1 MSCLSHRVSC
11 AKTSRRGTLFV
22 RTILHQCLRF
32 RSLTYLGDSRRTR
45 RGVKIHQQPPLL
57 SISKEMMSS
66 KPIPIPPCKADHYRN
81 DDDDEEIA
89 HEAQMYDAKTWRMY
103 HRIFQSRLIRATY
116 FMTTQP
122 NLYLVDPSQHHLVL
136 MQENDHSTTSTPS
149 SPEQRDDT
157 HQDREHS
164 QPEPPFLP
172 RRSSLMD
179 EVFIM
184 D

>member
-1 MSCLSHRVSC
+1 
-11 AKTSRRGTLFV
+11 
-22 RTILHQCLRF
+22 
-32 RSLTYLGDSRRTR
+32 
-45 RGVKIHQQPPLL
+45 
-57 SISKEMMSS
+57 MMSS

-81 DDDDEEIA
+81 DDGDEEIA

-122 NLYLVDPSQHHLVL
+122 NLYLVDPTQHHLVL
-136 MQENDHSTTSTPS
+136 MQQNDHSTTSTPS